1 MSAPKIDLLTAE
13 QRRRLKLLRV
23 VAAIALGLVAVG
35 VVAAFTVHW
44 GLGVL
49 ALFAAPVA
57 LYGAVALFETVV
69 PD

>member
-1 MSAPKIDLLTAE
+1 MPKIDLLTVA
-13 QRRRLKLLRV
+13 QRRRLKLLQV
-23 VAAIALGLVAVG
+23 VAAIALVLVAVG
-35 VVAAFTVHW
+35 VLAAFMVHW
-44 GLGVL
+44 GWGVL